1 MTGLLNIQSVTREL
15 LPIPNSRAVSSIDAR
30 KALESLEPA
39 RLDGGDDDDHF
50 AARAGRGRG
59 APGCGRGKTKL
70 VFICL
75 KLGAEKVVPRR
86 RFQTS

>member
-15 LPIPNSRAVSSIDAR
+15 LPIPNSRAVLSIDAR

-39 RLDGGDDDDHF
+39 RLEGGGGDDDDDHF
-50 AARAGRGRG
+50 ATRAGRGRG

-70 VFICL
+70 VFI
-75 KLGAEKVVPRR
+75 
-86 RFQTS
+86 